1 MGKKQLVV
9 AYFALLGQPVD
20 ISILRDIEQVSCII
34 FTLLFL
40 SCSLSCLGTHMKA
53 RISIVI
59 IVVLYYLYFSYIQ
72 TAPEEEEDEAR

>member
-34 FTLLFL
+34 YTRLFF
-40 SCSLSCLGTHMKA
+40 C
-53 RISIVI
+53 IVL
-59 IVVLYYLYFSYIQ
+59 VVLPGA
-72 TAPEEEEDEAR
+72 TEVMKTM